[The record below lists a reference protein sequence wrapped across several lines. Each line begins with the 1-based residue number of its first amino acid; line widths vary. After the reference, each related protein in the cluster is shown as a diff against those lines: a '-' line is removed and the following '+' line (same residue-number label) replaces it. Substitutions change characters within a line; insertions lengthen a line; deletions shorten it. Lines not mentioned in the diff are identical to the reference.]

1 MYRKKGRALFLS
13 AIMVLSVVALSSAFA
28 GSAAAAVDDRNTDR
42 IINDGNT
49 NVTNGTTVTVTVD
62 AGFTASTQNASLS
75 ETVTGGGIAQSN
87 ISNIDITPDDGQ
99 ALPSG
104 GGDPGVQVVYD
115 AALNPIVSALD
126 SDSFTLEYDI
136 TIPEDTPVGTNIT
149 FNGSV
154 SDNDAGDTTP
164 IGGDTQIT
172 VVAGQQ
178 AQNVTADLPD
188 NENLPSIIENGDSIT
203 QDVSVTNDGSGTATP
218 NVSLTIEDT
227 AGNQVDTV
235 DEATPSI
242 PPGGSQE
249 VPLSGTV
256 DVNSVGGFNLVLAV
270 DGTEQRSRNLDVT
283 APGDTGAITGDVRQ
297 LDGTEIENVEQLN
310 ISVLQEGSE
319 ISNSPVQTDANGE
332 YTVEVPV
339 ASDGSNYT
347 VEIDSRRFVDFSRD
361 VNVQPQ
367 ATERVDIRL
376 RSDLAAAKVGV
387 GLFDREQQEIVGDS
401 AALLADGEFDG
412 QLELAVYA
420 QAQNLTESAAPAAP
434 SDTTATLT
442 VSDLD
447 GQAGIFG
454 SGEGAFPDPD
464 TDEETVPNRSI
475 ELNNGTV
482 SVDAVD
488 TDVDASATVSNSN
501 GFDPDG
507 NVALGTFN
515 VTAGDATEQEVEN
528 FANAVAQGNITA
540 DVAASDTPS
549 GSASISDTADLTY
562 FVEGEKSTQHQVLDT
577 DGNPIEG
584 ATVFISYQG
593 APQNLEDVEDF
604 QNDAGES
611 FLVAQSNEDGIAV
624 IPGLVP
630 DTTYNV
636 YVQENG
642 FNIFNSST
650 APAAAGTLS
659 AETNIDSGTFVADY
673 TLNQIIDST
682 NDADGS
688 GFSEVYAHTLRQRAQ
703 DIRLS
708 VTVANADGTQVKST
722 EIPDGNTR
730 EVQVT
735 VTGGPTGADQSE
747 FSPLGGQPVDLE
759 LVDTDGVTVGQL
771 NAPDNQ
777 VTTNSNGV
785 ASTTF
790 TAPVNV
796 AEDTNVSASTS
807 NANNELFETNSTLGQ
822 NLNDD
827 SDQAEIEV
835 FTTGTLTGDIR
846 DQNEVLIQDD
856 DLLVSLEEFNTTSG
870 EFEEIRPPTSAPDG
884 QYNFEDLETG
894 EQYRVNAEFQ
904 NETGFATVDNL
915 RPGTNTRD
923 VVVQE
928 IEVNTGSPLDDPAAE
943 FDADADGD
951 IDINELGQAGQA
963 FAQGDLT
970 ITELG
975 QVGQEFA
982 S

>member
-13 AIMVLSVVALSSAFA
+13 AMMVLSVVALSSAFA
-28 GSAAAAVDDRNTDR
+28 GSAAAAVDQRDTER
-42 IINDGNT
+42 IISNT
-49 NVTNGTTVTVTVD
+49 EVTNGTTVTVTVNG
-62 AGFTASTQNASLS
+62 AFTESTQDAQLDESIS
-75 ETVTGGGIAQSN
+75 GAGITDE
-87 ISNIDITPDDGQ
+87 DITITSDNDADFAVVTSDPAVDVTYNDQVG
-99 ALPSG
+99 SG
-104 GGDPGVQVVYD
+104 LG
-115 AALNPIVSALD
+115 
-126 SDSFTLEYDI
+126 SDNFTVEYEI
-136 TIPEDTPVGTNIT
+136 AIPEDTPVGTTISLDGNVT
-149 FNGSV
+149 DTNE
-154 SDNDAGDTTP
+154 GDTASLDS
-164 IGGDTQIT
+164 DTIT
-172 VVAGQQ
+172 IVAEQQ
-178 AQNVTADLPD
+178 QQDVTADPPD
-188 NENLPSIIENGDSIT
+188 GETLTSIIENGGSIT
-203 QDVSVTNDGSGTATP
+203 QDVNVTNDGS
-218 NVSLTIEDT
+218 E
-227 AGNQVDTV
+227 DTV
-235 DEATPSI
+235 DEATPDI
-242 PPGGSQE
+242 PPGESQE
-249 VPLSGTV
+249 VTLSGTV
-256 DVNSVGGFNLVLAV
+256 DVDSPGEFNLVLAV
-270 DGTEQRSRNLDVT
+270 DGTEQLSQDLEVT
-283 APGDTGAITGDVRQ
+283 APEDTGAITGDVRQ
-297 LDGTEIENVEQLN
+297 LDGTEIDNVEQLN
-310 ISVLQEGSE
+310 IRVFQEGRE
-319 ISNSPVQTDANGE
+319 VTGDPTNSPVQTDANGE
-332 YTVEVPV
+332 YTAEVPV
-339 ASDGSNYT
+339 ASGGSDYT
-347 VEIDSRRFVDFSRD
+347 VEVDSPQFVDFSRE
-361 VNVQPQ
+361 VTVQPE

-376 RSDLAAAKVGV
+376 RSDLAATKVGV
-387 GLFDREQQEIVGDS
+387 GLFDREQNEIVGDS
-401 AALLADGEFDG
+401 AALLADGQFDERV
-412 QLELAVYA
+412 ELAVYA
-420 QAQNLTESAAPAAP
+420 QAQNLTESVAPAAP

-454 SGEGAFPDPD
+454 SGEGAFIDPD
-464 TDEETVPNRSI
+464 NDEEALSNRNI
-475 ELNNGTV
+475 ELNSGTV

-488 TDVDASATVSNSN
+488 TGVDASATVSSSN

-515 VTAGDATEQEVEN
+515 VTAGDATEQEVRD

-540 DVAASDTPS
+540 EIDASDTPD
-549 GSASISDTADLTY
+549 GSASISDTAGLTY